1 MRSSNKNSIE
11 IKPETNQLTY
21 HELLSDQPFYQQPIK
36 KLRGKKLSYKEL
48 LQRLPFYDK
57 VGILKKQKVFRNY
70 FEIYKL
76 ETIDKKSLNDSL
88 FLSKHYLIT
97 I

>member
-1 MRSSNKNSIE
+1 MRSSNKSSIE

-21 HELLSDQPFYQQPIK
+21 HEVLSDQPFYQQPIK
-36 KLRGKKLSYKEL
+36 KRGSKKLSCKEL
-48 LQRLPFYDK
+48 LQWLSFYDD
-57 VGILKKQKVFRNY
+57 VGILKKQQAFRNY
-70 FEIYKL
+70 LEIYKL

-88 FLSKHYLIT
+88 FLSKQYLMT